1 MSGNGPDQAL
11 SIAAIATAVA
21 PGQGG
26 IAVIRLSGPSAV
38 RAVAAI
44 TVIPGQQVWES
55 HRVLYGHVV
64 AADGVE
70 RLDEVLVLVMLAP
83 RSFSGEDVV
92 EIHCQGGDP
101 LCAKAYGWRLS
112 AVRTWAKAPCS
123 TC

>member
-1 MSGNGPDQAL
+1 MSGNGLDQAL

-26 IAVIRLSGPSAV
+26 IAVIRFSGPSAV

-44 TVIPGQQVWES
+44 TLIPGQQVWES

-64 AADGVE
+64 AAGGAE

-83 RSFSGEDVV
+83 RSF
-92 EIHCQGGDP
+92 
-101 LCAKAYGWRLS
+101 
-112 AVRTWAKAPCS
+112 
-123 TC
+123 